1 MNYTNY
7 NNLFDKSYAEEIN
20 EFPFTISQVGCICE
34 VLIRSNQ
41 IITLRHLLNRIPKIW
56 LIPEEHFTFYYYQQ
70 LNKQSNSLT
79 IDNLFESREII
90 IKALAIVSYEDQNYK
105 LVYQLLQCN
114 HFNERHQAILQQLW
128 YKTHYAEVQN
138 SRDRP
143 LTAVDKYRIRK
154 KYPLPKT
161 IWDGVQ
167 TVYCFKQNVRHI
179 LIQYYQQNKYPNS
192 REKYE
197 ISIKTGLTF
206 TQVSNWFKNHRQRD
220 KSLEST
226 DLYFQHE
233 NKTLLNNNNNNYN
246 CNWSW
251 QSIQSNIN
259 INNSIKQHEQ
269 SIKNELSIET
279 YRKCYNYQSPFQPF
293 TNQQKLPDNNGIN
306 KNLSSSSSSSS
317 ENLKDSECHR
327 TTISCPTFS
336 HQYVS
341 SKHSNEIWF
350 TQLATDHSNVE
361 QDKHN
366 YEVNYYTTSFDYN
379 QNNSYYTL

>member
-1 MNYTNY
+1 M
-7 NNLFDKSYAEEIN
+7 
-20 EFPFTISQVGCICE
+20 
-34 VLIRSNQ
+34 IRSNQ

-206 TQVSNWFKNHRQRD
+206 TQVMQMID
-220 KSLEST
+220 
-226 DLYFQHE
+226 
-233 NKTLLNNNNNNYN
+233 
-246 CNWSW
+246 
-251 QSIQSNIN
+251 NI
-259 INNSIKQHEQ
+259 ISMK
-269 SIKNELSIET
+269 LRET
-279 YRKCYNYQSPFQPF
+279 Y
-293 TNQQKLPDNNGIN
+293 LWIV
-306 KNLSSSSSSSS
+306 L
-317 ENLKDSECHR
+317 
-327 TTISCPTFS
+327 
-336 HQYVS
+336 
-341 SKHSNEIWF
+341 
-350 TQLATDHSNVE
+350 
-361 QDKHN
+361 
-366 YEVNYYTTSFDYN
+366 
-379 QNNSYYTL
+379 

>member
-1 MNYTNY
+1 MILRYNTAYNYRITLDGEDLENVKTFTY
-7 NNLFDKSYAEEIN
+7 LGGIIDENGGFDADVKAWIDEARAAYLQLKNIWNSKQLSTKIKMFLSGGYSALALPIHA
-20 EFPFTISQVGCICE
+20 FTSASDPPYSSVMLPRYVKVGCICE

-206 TQVSNWFKNHRQRD
+206 TQVLMISQM
-220 KSLEST
+220 
-226 DLYFQHE
+226 
-233 NKTLLNNNNNNYN
+233 
-246 CNWSW
+246 
-251 QSIQSNIN
+251 
-259 INNSIKQHEQ
+259 
-269 SIKNELSIET
+269 
-279 YRKCYNYQSPFQPF
+279 
-293 TNQQKLPDNNGIN
+293 
-306 KNLSSSSSSSS
+306 LSSHDNIRSS
-317 ENLKDSECHR
+317 N
-327 TTISCPTFS
+327 
-336 HQYVS
+336 
-341 SKHSNEIWF
+341 
-350 TQLATDHSNVE
+350 
-361 QDKHN
+361 
-366 YEVNYYTTSFDYN
+366 
-379 QNNSYYTL
+379 